1 MARVRV
7 TYWKEIPTSFVV
19 ESDGRTVKKQLSQK
33 IQNLIDT
40 YAMSLGL
47 TSTDAYSAQ
56 YRRGEWT
63 EREGTPDD
71 VAEALLA
78 ELEAEFGKF
87 PIPKR
92 SN

>member
-1 MARVRV
+1 MARYRV
-7 TYWKEIPTSFVV
+7 TYWKEIPTSFVA
-19 ESDGRTVKKQLSQK
+19 EGDGRTVKKKLSQK
-33 IQNLIDT
+33 IQNLIDA

-47 TSTDAYSAQ
+47 TSTNDYSAQ

-63 EREGTPDD
+63 EREGAPEE

-78 ELEAEFGKF
+78 ELEAEFGRF

-92 SN
+92 S